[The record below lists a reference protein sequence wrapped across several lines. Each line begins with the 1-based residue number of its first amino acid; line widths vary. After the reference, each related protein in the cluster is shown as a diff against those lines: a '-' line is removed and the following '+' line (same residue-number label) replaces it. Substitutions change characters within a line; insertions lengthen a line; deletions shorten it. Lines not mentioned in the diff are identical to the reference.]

1 MNITLDNKELIF
13 CVSTMIE
20 ILIDALDNE
29 TKNRLS
35 RKLHG
40 KIFLL
45 SRGEPEKV
53 TLTSQERA
61 IVIHFLKD
69 MMKAIR

>member
-1 MNITLDNKELIF
+1 MSIIPDNKELMF
-13 CVSTMIE
+13 CISTIIE
-20 ILIDALDNE
+20 TLIDSLDEE

-35 RKLHG
+35 RKLNS
-40 KIFLL
+40 KIFIL

-53 TLTSQERA
+53 ILTSQERA

-69 MMKAIR
+69 MIKAIR